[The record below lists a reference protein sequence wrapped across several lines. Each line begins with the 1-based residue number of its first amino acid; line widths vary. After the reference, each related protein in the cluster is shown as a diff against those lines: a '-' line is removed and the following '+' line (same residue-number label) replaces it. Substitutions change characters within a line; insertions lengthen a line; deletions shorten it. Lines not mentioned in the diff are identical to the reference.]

1 MSVFESQ
8 TEAKEEQGQVD
19 DKPALN
25 VPEELTDL
33 IGEGKKYK
41 SLEDA
46 LRSIPHAQGHISNL
60 EKELSELREDLGKR
74 LSAEEAL
81 NKILEGRQSRE
92 EEGTPPPDFS
102 PDTLKNLVKDTYKEM
117 TEEERRSHNIDLADK
132 AVREKYGDKAGEW
145 LAERAKELGV
155 GVQFL
160 QDTASHSPKAFYNLV
175 GLDGGQRQQQ
185 EVPRQGSVNT
195 EGMSQG
201 SGPAPYSYKWYQQM
215 RRNDPKQYYTP
226 KVQLEMHRKAA
237 ELGEAFYNN

>member
-1 MSVFESQ
+1 MSVFEGQ
-8 TEAKEEQGQVD
+8 TKPNEEQGHVD

-46 LRSIPHAQGHISNL
+46 LRSVPHAQGHISNL
-60 EKELSELREDLGKR
+60 EKELAELREDLGKR

-81 NKILEGRQSRE
+81 NKILEARQSRE

-117 TEEERRSHNIDLADK
+117 TEEERRSHNVELADK
-132 AVREKYGDKAGEW
+132 AVRDKWGDKAGEW
-145 LAERAKELGV
+145 LAEKAAELGV
-155 GVQFL
+155 GVKFL

-175 GLDGGQRQQQ
+175 GLESGQKQQ

-195 EGMSQG
+195 EGMQG
-201 SGPAPYSYKWYQQM
+201 SGPTPYSYKWYQQM

-226 KVQLEMHRKAA
+226 KVQMEMHRKAA
-237 ELGEAFYNN
+237 ELGETFYN

>member
-8 TEAKEEQGQVD
+8 TEATEEQGSVE

-46 LRSIPHAQGHISNL
+46 LKSIPHAQGHISNL
-60 EKELSELREDLGKR
+60 EKELAELRDDLGKR

-81 NKILEGRQSRE
+81 NKILEERQRSE
-92 EEGTPPPDFS
+92 VEGTPPPDFS

-117 TEEERRSHNIDLADK
+117 SEEERRSHNVTTADQ
-132 AVREKYGDKAGEW
+132 AVREKWGDKA
-145 LAERAKELGV
+145 AEMLRNKAEELGV

-160 QDTASHSPKAFYNLV
+160 QDTAAHSPKAFFNLI
-175 GLDGGQRQQQ
+175 GLDGVQKQQ
-185 EVPRQGSVNT
+185 EMPRQGSVNT
-195 EGMSQG
+195 DGMEQ
-201 SGPAPYSYKWYQQM
+201 SGGTTPYSYKWYQQM

-226 KVQLEMHRKAA
+226 KVQMEMHRKAA
-237 ELGEAFYNN
+237 EMGDKFYN